1 MSDSAFADASS
12 PSSSRISGDDTVRA
26 AAEEAHE
33 AGVGAPSG
41 TGFNA

>member
-1 MSDSAFADASS
+1 MRDLAFADASS
-12 PSSSRISGDDTVRA
+12 PSSRIGDAVRA

-41 TGFNA
+41 TGFNT